1 VKNGMYHTFPN
12 LLHNQI
18 HETPINGCK
27 FTLFKLM
34 LFLLVA
40 ADLNPDISRGL
51 VVAITE
57 DKIEQI

>member
-1 VKNGMYHTFPN
+1 
-12 LLHNQI
+12 
-18 HETPINGCK
+18 
-27 FTLFKLM
+27 M